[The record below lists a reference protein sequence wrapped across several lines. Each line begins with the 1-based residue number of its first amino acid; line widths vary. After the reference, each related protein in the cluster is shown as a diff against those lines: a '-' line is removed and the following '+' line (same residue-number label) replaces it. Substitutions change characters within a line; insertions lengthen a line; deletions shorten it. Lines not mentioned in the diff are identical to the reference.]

1 MVVKRRNKRTR
12 RNPRRQRGGA
22 LDCEAE
28 GFTYEMRL
36 ASGGTNYNVGSIHED
51 GESWTFE
58 KAVRM
63 SNQGMVDWYCQQVGL
78 TREETEKVKALEV
91 VQELGAFF
99 LRYKVV
105 AERFGK
111 LRQHLEA
118 PEEHVF
124 PKHPRALA
132 KLKEYVKG
140 GEKRDSFLAMDVPI
154 EVAIDRAQCLLWYI
168 IKHKGAV
175 PAGFVM
181 DARISEKAKKSLT
194 DLPYDLRSIGTV
206 LNAIPV
212 LEKESADLRDPPVT
226 FGVF

>member
-1 MVVKRRNKRTR
+1 MVVKRRNMRTR
-12 RNPRRQRGGA
+12 RKSRRQRGGV

-51 GESWTFE
+51 GESWTFD
-58 KAVRM
+58 KAVEM
-63 SNQGMVDWYCQQVGL
+63 NNQGMVEWYCQKVGL
-78 TREETEKVKALEV
+78 TREESEKVKAMTI

-118 PEEHVF
+118 PEEHVI
-124 PKHPRALA
+124 PKVQRALA

-140 GEKRDSFLAMDVPI
+140 GEKHDSFLAMDMPI
-154 EVAIDRAQCLLWYI
+154 EVAIDRTQCLLWYI

-175 PAGFVM
+175 PPGFVM
-181 DARISEKAKKSLT
+181 DARISEKAKKSLSN
-194 DLPYDLRSIGTV
+194 LPYDLRSIGSIY
-206 LNAIPV
+206 LAIPV